1 MQSFY
6 ASNEAYPVA
15 AVADDLAPASPGGNS
30 EEAAARLGMAFAGG
44 QLNEAERLAAIE
56 TFERLALDAEVE
68 VRLALAEHIKD
79 CPFLPHRIARSLA
92 DDLEAIAVPVL
103 KNSIVLTDEDL
114 VSIIGEGSYL
124 KQLAIA
130 GRQTVSEAV
139 SGALIDTGDKEIVGT
154 LLANAG
160 AAISEPSLHAVVDA
174 HGEETDIQ
182 ALMVERWTLPIAV
195 KERLVNLV
203 SGNLRNH
210 LIDKHAV
217 PEVLVDQMV
226 LHGRER
232 ALVQALMAAKSVHE
246 IESAAMRLFLKGA
259 LTPTLLLRS
268 LCLGRLDLFEV
279 FIATLA
285 RVPVQTTADVLA
297 NPDTTAFRKLFEK
310 SQIPAHL
317 TTAFKIALDVVFDV
331 RVTKGTE
338 WQDAHEKRIIRRWVN
353 AYDSLSPENLERVLC
368 QFERMAPET

>member
-6 ASNEAYPVA
+6 ASNEAYPIPA
-15 AVADDLAPASPGGNS
+15 AADDLALASPGGTG
-30 EEAAARLGMAFAGG
+30 EEAAARLGTAFSGG

-56 TFERLALDAEVE
+56 TFERLALHAEVE

-79 CPFLPHRIARSLA
+79 CPFLPQRIARSLA
-92 DDLEAIAVPVL
+92 DDIEAIAVPVL

-114 VSIIGEGSYL
+114 VSIIGEGSHL

-130 GRQTVSEAV
+130 GRPAVSEVV
-139 SGALIDTGDKEIVGT
+139 SGALVDTGDKEVVGT

-182 ALMVERWTLPIAV
+182 ALMIERWTLPIAV

-203 SGNLRNH
+203 SGNLRDH
-210 LIDKHAV
+210 LIAKHSF

-259 LTPTLLLRS
+259 LTPTLLLRT

-279 FIATLA
+279 LIGTLA
-285 RVPVQTTADVLA
+285 RVPIQTTAGVLA
-297 NPDTTAFRKLFEK
+297 DPNTTAFRTLFER
-310 SQIPAHL
+310 SRIPSHL

-331 RVTKGTE
+331 QSAEGGE
-338 WQDAHEKRIIRRWVN
+338 WQDAHVEQIIRRWVN

-368 QFERMAPET
+368 QFERMEPES